1 MNIANQQSVIF
12 SNEGMTD
19 GVNRPMTG
27 IRGVGY
33 PGTAAGGGSASRR
46 GVFDPLNQAVKSAG
60 SGGSPAGLDNSKREE
75 TPEDKIKAL
84 EKKVKTFRK
93 VGLNRLCRRNII
105 VICSS

>member
-12 SNEGMTD
+12 SDEGMTD

-27 IRGVGY
+27 IRGAGY

-93 VGLNRLCRRNII
+93 VGLNRLCRYE
-105 VICSS
+105 S

>member
-1 MNIANQQSVIF
+1 MFVQIKRMNIIYDNSVTF
-12 SNEGMTD
+12 SNEGMAD

-27 IRGVGY
+27 IRGAGY

-84 EKKVKTFRK
+84 EKKVCLFRK
-93 VGLNRLCRRNII
+93 AGTNGL
-105 VICSS
+105 